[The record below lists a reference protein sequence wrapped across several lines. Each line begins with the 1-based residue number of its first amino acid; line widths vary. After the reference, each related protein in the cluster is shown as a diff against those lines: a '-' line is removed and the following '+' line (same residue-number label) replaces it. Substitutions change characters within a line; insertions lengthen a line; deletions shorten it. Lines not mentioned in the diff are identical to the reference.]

1 MLLRGNLK
9 EFSLP
14 NVFQLVKMSAKTGC
28 LTLEREGEEGKVFF
42 RDGRIYY
49 ASSSPQ
55 GIPLGERLVKA
66 GRITTKQLKTA
77 LAEQRISE
85 DAGRLGAILIERGA
99 IDRATLEQAV
109 REQIEDVT
117 FNFFSWSDGE
127 FAFAA
132 DETFD
137 AEDIV
142 LEMNVENV
150 IMEGCRRID
159 EWELIFEK
167 LGSLEKVPHLAM
179 SEAVED
185 AGEVGLTADEWRVV
199 CSIDDRRDIGTVL
212 RECGLDRFN
221 GAKVIYSLFSA
232 GLVSVSDP
240 VIEGLGS
247 RRAVVV
253 RGPIDI
259 YNEVFL
265 NTLTD
270 TGVTEHLRVEMID
283 EKEVEIPIHAATF
296 CANGGGEGDETLVF
310 TTTVGA
316 PEQVVASPGERGVG
330 VRRARQRQLEGQP
343 ARLGARL
350 RVRAQPRGAAVR
362 RGHVRVDGRGRG
374 GTRRGA
380 QGVRPAG
387 DDPRAALQ
395 PARPRVGRRRRRGRR
410 AAARRRLKPDPIRR
424 RTPAIL

>member
-1 MLLRGNLK
+1 MLLKGNLK

-28 LTLEREGEEGKVFF
+28 LTLTREGEEGKVYF
-42 RDGRIYY
+42 RNGQICF
-49 ASSSPQ
+49 AISSPG

-66 GRITTKQLKTA
+66 GRITSKQLKAA
-77 LAEQRISE
+77 LAEQRITE
-85 DAGRLGAILIERGA
+85 DAGRLGAILIERDA

-127 FAFAA
+127 FGFAA
-132 DETFD
+132 DETVD
-137 AEDIV
+137 ADDIV

-167 LGSLEKVPHLAM
+167 LGSLEKVPHLAV
-179 SEAVED
+179 SEAVEETGLVD
-185 AGEVGLTADEWRVV
+185 LTAGEWRVV
-199 CSIDDRRDIGTVL
+199 CCIDDRRDIGTVL
-212 RECGLDRFN
+212 KECGLDRFN

-240 VIEGLGS
+240 VIEGIGS

-265 NTLTD
+265 NTLSD
-270 TGVTEHLRVEMID
+270 SGVTEHLRVEMID
-283 EKEVEIPIHAATF
+283 EKEVEIPIHAASVST
-296 CANGGGEGDETLVF
+296 NGGGEGAETLVF
-310 TTTVGA
+310 TTSAGA
-316 PEQVVASPGERGVG
+316 PEQAWRRLASEGSAFVVLVNANSTDSALNGSRITMGARTVSTPAASAWLLK
-330 VRRARQRQLEGQP
+330 RRRQRRFKGNSKN
-343 ARLGARL
+343 ARNAAQ
-350 RVRAQPRGAAVR
+350 VR
-362 RGHVRVDGRGRG
+362 
-374 GTRRGA
+374 GTANGLNIKRSR
-380 QGVRPAG
+380 
-387 DDPRAALQ
+387 
-395 PARPRVGRRRRRGRR
+395 
-410 AAARRRLKPDPIRR
+410 
-424 RTPAIL
+424 